1 MEGGG
6 CLNLIIYWTRKKK
19 KKKKYRTKIGF
30 VIEIECERE
39 STLFSIYDLLNSFTS
54 ISPILLFG
62 QMGHFINS
70 VGWV

>member
-6 CLNLIIYWTRKKK
+6 CLNLIIYWTKKK
-19 KKKKYRTKIGF
+19 KKLGF

-54 ISPILLFG
+54 ISPI
-62 QMGHFINS
+62 
-70 VGWV
+70 

>member
-6 CLNLIIYWTRKKK
+6 CLNLIIYWT
-19 KKKKYRTKIGF
+19 KKKKYRTKLGF

-54 ISPILLFG
+54 ISPI
-62 QMGHFINS
+62 
-70 VGWV
+70 

>member
-6 CLNLIIYWTRKKK
+6 CLNLIIYWTKKK
-19 KKKKYRTKIGF
+19 KKKKYIKKLGF

-54 ISPILLFG
+54 ISPI
-62 QMGHFINS
+62 
-70 VGWV
+70 